1 MPRYKL
7 TVEYDGTD
15 FVGWQRQINGPSVQ
29 AALEAAMHRFCGADL
44 TIRAAGRTDAG
55 VHALGQVVHADID
68 GAHPPAVVRDAMNFY
83 LRPLPIVVVT
93 AEIAPPGFDA
103 RLSAVARA
111 YRYRIVNRV
120 APAALA
126 RDRAWHVATPLNA
139 AAMRRA
145 ARCLIAPRLHHLP
158 RQRVPSRRSIGLTRS
173 SSRPAHAR
181 SSIIR
186 CARWSAPQACRRGE
200 VAGSRGRALAARDRR
215 RAGPTAPARDL
226 PRRGRLRRR
235 SVIADGGLGSR
246 RRGTI

>member
-145 ARCLIAPRLHHLP
+145 ARCLIGRHDFTTFRASAC
-158 RQRVPSRRSIGLTRS
+158 Q
-173 SSRPAHAR
+173 AR
-181 SSIIR
+181 SPLKTLDR
-186 CARWSAPQACRRGE
+186 LDVMRRGE
-200 VAGSRGRALAARDRR
+200 EIVIEARARSFLHHQVRSMVGSLKRVGEGKWPEAEIADALAARDRR
-215 RAGPTAPARDL
+215 RAGPTAPAR
-226 PRRGRLRRR
+226 
-235 SVIADGGLGSR
+235 GLTLVEVDYGD
-246 RRGTI
+246 

>member
-145 ARCLIAPRLHHLP
+145 ARCLIGRHDFTT
-158 RQRVPSRRSIGLTRS
+158 SRAS
-173 SSRPAHAR
+173 ACQAR
-181 SSIIR
+181 SPLKTLDR
-186 CARWSAPQACRRGE
+186 LDVMRRGE
-200 VAGSRGRALAARDRR
+200 EIVIEARARSFLHHQVRSMVGSLKRVGEGKWPEAEIADALAARDRR
-215 RAGPTAPARDL
+215 RAGPTAPAR
-226 PRRGRLRRR
+226 
-235 SVIADGGLGSR
+235 GLTLVEVDYGD
-246 RRGTI
+246 